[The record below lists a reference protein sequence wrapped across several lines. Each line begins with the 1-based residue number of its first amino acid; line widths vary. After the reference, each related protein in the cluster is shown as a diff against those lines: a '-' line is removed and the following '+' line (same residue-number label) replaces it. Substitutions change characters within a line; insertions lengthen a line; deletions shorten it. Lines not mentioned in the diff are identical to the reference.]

1 MNTIEMKRFAN
12 EWLLDNYNLTLDI
25 PIEINNRLSRSL
37 GRFMVQ
43 VNRLTGEHKAIKID
57 MNGKFVRHNKRD
69 EILMT
74 LKHELVHYAM
84 FTLGKPYR
92 DGDYAFEKELKRLNL
107 TSNHYMNIERNIVTP
122 RHRYECVE
130 CGQKI
135 ARNRRINVSY
145 KQYVCGC
152 GGDLDY
158 KGHN

>member
-1 MNTIEMKRFAN
+1 
-12 EWLLDNYNLTLDI
+12 
-25 PIEINNRLSRSL
+25 
-37 GRFMVQ
+37 
-43 VNRLTGEHKAIKID
+43 

-84 FTLGKPYR
+84 FILGKPYR

-107 TSNHYMNIERNIVTP
+107 TSNHHMNVERNIVTP

-145 KQYVCGC
+145 KQYVCEC